1 MAIPFLSSINLNKNE
16 ILNARIQN
24 LATAPASPV
33 AGQIYFS
40 TADGQAYYYS
50 GSGWVAMNAL
60 GATMTGASIIDSIN
74 SESTKKINQTRLNLA
89 LKQSDVSG
97 LTTALAGKET
107 AGAAETALS
116 DAKTYADGKASAAQA
131 AAESY
136 TDGKVEG
143 LLSGDDGAAIIEAIE
158 GKFTPVFLPPVGD
171 IKLALLDFS
180 VVGMLDVVAK
190 DKLVTIGGLNPGEPV
205 LMAMP
210 YSITENEFK
219 EKDGEEHFIPT
230 TDVIKTFVDGKVKT
244 DVPANAVFTDT
255 TYSVFTSS
263 SDGLVPKGSGNT
275 KFLRGDGK
283 WEVPPQTSLSGYATE
298 SYADGKASA
307 AEANAKSYADTAL
320 SALVGSAPEVLDT
333 FKEIADA
340 LGNDPNFAT
349 TVTNLLAT
357 KADSVSFS
365 VPAQKSPEFTH
376 NLNTRNV
383 TVSVRQTG
391 SPYQQVMVDNY
402 STTENKVKL
411 EFAVAPTAG
420 EYTVTIQG

>member
-1 MAIPFLSSINLNKNE
+1 MAVPFLSSINLNKNE

-74 SESTKKINQTRLNLA
+74 SESTKKINQTRLNLD

-97 LTTALAGKET
+97 LTTAL
-107 AGAAETALS
+107 S
-116 DAKTYADGKASAAQA
+116 DAKTYADWKASAAQA

-158 GKFTPVFLPPVGD
+158 GKFTPAFPPPVGD
-171 IKLALLDFS
+171 IKLAPLDFS

-190 DKLVTIGGLNPGEPV
+190 DKLVTIGGLNLGEGEPV
-205 LMAMP
+205 LMAVP

-219 EKDGEEHFIPT
+219 EKDGEESFIPT

-307 AEANAKSYADTAL
+307 AEANAKSYTDQEVA
-320 SALVGSAPEVLDT
+320 ALVSSAPEVLDT